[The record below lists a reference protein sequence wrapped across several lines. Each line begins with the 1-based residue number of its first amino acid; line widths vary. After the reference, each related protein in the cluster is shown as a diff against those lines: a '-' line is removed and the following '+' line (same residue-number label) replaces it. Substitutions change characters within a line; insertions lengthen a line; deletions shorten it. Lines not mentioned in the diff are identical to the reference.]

1 MTTGRV
7 FLHVGAP
14 KSGTTFLQS
23 ILWANRDR
31 LRATGLLVPGK
42 DQFDAFYATMQ
53 VRQVSRSEG
62 LPARAVDAW
71 PRLVD
76 EARAWGRDSVISH
89 EFFAAASTR
98 QAARARADLAPLE
111 VHVIVTARDYVDQ
124 LPALWQEQVKVGS
137 TDPFDTFVDDMLGG
151 RRSGPLSW
159 RTTDVPSVLRR
170 WTASLPSEQVHL
182 VTVPPPG
189 SAPLALWDRFCDAL
203 GLEPSGWEIP
213 QTRRNQSLGVVEA
226 ELLRRIN
233 PRLRPPLG
241 RAGAPHYR
249 WVRRY
254 LAEDVLVSRGGRRFG
269 VDASTATQLRARSKD
284 ALDYVTSRGLRV
296 HGDLADLV
304 SSDPSARREPAETT
318 DEDVLDAALET
329 IAVLL
334 DRLRRDHAKPRATG
348 PDN

>member
-1 MTTGRV
+1 M
-7 FLHVGAP
+7 
-14 KSGTTFLQS
+14 
-23 ILWANRDR
+23 
-31 LRATGLLVPGK
+31 
-42 DQFDAFYATMQ
+42 
-53 VRQVSRSEG
+53 
-62 LPARAVDAW
+62 
-71 PRLVD
+71 
-76 EARAWGRDSVISH
+76 
-89 EFFAAASTR
+89 
-98 QAARARADLAPLE
+98 
-111 VHVIVTARDYVDQ
+111 
-124 LPALWQEQVKVGS
+124 GS